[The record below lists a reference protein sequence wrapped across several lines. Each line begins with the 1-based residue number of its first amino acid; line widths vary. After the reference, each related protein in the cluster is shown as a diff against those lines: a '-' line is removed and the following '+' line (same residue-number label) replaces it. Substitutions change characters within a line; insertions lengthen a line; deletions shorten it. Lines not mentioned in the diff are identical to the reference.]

1 MSTEVKQEGD
11 FKLKAKK
18 APMKKL
24 NNPTEVTKVDLTKH
38 VNTEEPTKVVI
49 PSTPIESP
57 PVTKVEVIADVHENK
72 EVVNTVIEE
81 MSIEEIKEDNKPV
94 AATQE
99 VEYKSPER
107 QLPENIEKLVSF
119 MEETGGDITDFVRL
133 NADYSNVNGEALL
146 KEYYKKTRP
155 HLDNEEIEFL
165 MEDKFEFDEDLDEE
179 RDIKKKK
186 LAFKEEVA
194 KAKGYLEEVKSKYYS
209 EIKLRPGVTQ
219 DQQKASDFFNRYNEE
234 QQGVEKKHSKF
245 KNDTRS
251 LFTNEFKGFEF
262 NVGEK
267 SFRYN
272 VPNSDTVAEKQ
283 SNISNLIGKFL
294 NEDGEV
300 KDLKGYHKAIYAAD
314 NADTIAKHFY
324 EQGKS
329 DGIKEIVA
337 KSNNVSTEARKTA
350 GGELFIN
357 GLRVKAISGVDSSKL
372 TIKKRF

>member
-24 NNPTEVTKVDLTKH
+24 NKPTEVTKVDLTKH

-57 PVTKVEVIADVHENK
+57 TVTKVEVIADVPENK

-133 NADYSNVNGEALL
+133 NADYSNVNGETLL

-357 GLRVKAISGVDSSKL
+357 GLKVKAISGVDSSKL

>member
-57 PVTKVEVIADVHENK
+57 PVTKVEVIADVPENK

>member
-24 NNPTEVTKVDLTKH
+24 NKPTEVTKVDLTKH

-49 PSTPIESP
+49 PSTPIEP
-57 PVTKVEVIADVHENK
+57 LPVTKVEVIADVPENK

-357 GLRVKAISGVDSSKL
+357 GLKVKAISGVDSSKL

>member
-24 NNPTEVTKVDLTKH
+24 NKPTEVTKVDLTKH

-49 PSTPIESP
+49 PSTPIEP
-57 PVTKVEVIADVHENK
+57 LPVTKVEVIADVPENK

-94 AATQE
+94 AAAQE
-99 VEYKSPER
+99 VEHKSPER

-357 GLRVKAISGVDSSKL
+357 GLKVKAISGVDSSKL

>member
-38 VNTEEPTKVVI
+38 VNTVEPTKVVI

>member
-24 NNPTEVTKVDLTKH
+24 NKPTEVTKVDLTKH

-49 PSTPIESP
+49 PSAPIEPS
-57 PVTKVEVIADVHENK
+57 PVTKVEVIAGVPENK

-81 MSIEEIKEDNKPV
+81 MSIEEIKEENKPV
-94 AATQE
+94 VATQE

-357 GLRVKAISGVDSSKL
+357 GLKVKAISGVDSSKL